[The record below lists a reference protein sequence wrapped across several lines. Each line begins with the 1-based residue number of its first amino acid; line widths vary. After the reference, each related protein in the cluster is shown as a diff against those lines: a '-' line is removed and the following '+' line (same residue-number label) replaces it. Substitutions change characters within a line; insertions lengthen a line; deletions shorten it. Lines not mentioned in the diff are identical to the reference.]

1 MSATMEH
8 VTSRAA
14 RAGGTVVRQVR
25 SVLHSSSDRPAEPGA
40 TTAGWLSVTVLRD
53 LTDLEGAPLPAP
65 LAGLGDDIDVRLRQA
80 PAGKGTEVSARLR
93 DRRSSGSKANRL
105 TGNDDR
111 QAGLRSALREAKQ
124 LLEVGEV
131 LAVDPAPH
139 GRRNPTPGGMLLE
152 AWTKVA
158 PKGGVR

>member
-1 MSATMEH
+1 MSSTMEH

-25 SVLHSSSDRPAEPGA
+25 SVLRSSSDRPAQPGA

-53 LTDLEGAPLPAP
+53 LADLEGAPLPAP
-65 LAGLGDDIDVRLRQA
+65 LAALDDEIDVRLQLA
-80 PAGKGTEVSARLR
+80 PADKGTELSARLR
-93 DRRSSGSKANRL
+93 DRTSRGSKASRL
-105 TGNDDR
+105 TGNDP
-111 QAGLRSALREAKQ
+111 QAHLRSALREAKQ
-124 LLEVGEV
+124 MLEVGEV

-139 GRRNPTPGGMLLE
+139 GRRNPTPGGKLLE
-152 AWTKVA
+152 TWTKVA

>member
-1 MSATMEH
+1 MSSTMEH

-25 SVLHSSSDRPAEPGA
+25 SVLHSSSDRPAQPGA

-53 LTDLEGAPLPAP
+53 LADLEGAPLPAP
-65 LAGLGDDIDVRLRQA
+65 LAALGDDIDVRLRPA
-80 PAGKGTEVSARLR
+80 PAGKGTELSARLR
-93 DRRSSGSKANRL
+93 DRTSSSSKANRL
-105 TGNDDR
+105 TGNDP
-111 QAGLRSALREAKQ
+111 QAHLRSALREAKQ